1 MESLLDSRPSL
12 QELMQQVCLES
23 RWHEIGVMLD
33 LNSEKLDAIRYSS
46 VSERTKTNDMYKLWL
61 DSKPQATR
69 RELVQVLKDMELNR
83 QAAEYKEYLR
93 HQSIENTTL
102 RPRSTRPVPKKS
114 SVILPPL
121 KNVTKSTAEW
131 LHSTTPNDVVQN
143 EEVMKIQIEDILKPV
158 SEERLRFVLIEGE
171 PGIGKSTLAKEL
183 VLRWA
188 KGSDELMNNYDIVF
202 LIQLRFETYHKATS
216 IEHLF
221 VDLDDQSINM
231 TELHVEIKKRKG
243 AGILWILDGFDEL
256 PSHLKS
262 NSVLMKLIKGDN
274 LSKSTVIVTSRPVAS
289 DQLLHFLHEH
299 DSKRISL
306 RGFDSTKIEE
316 YALQYFNDKDK
327 ASKFHSYYSGN
338 IVIESMLYNPLNC
351 FIVCTIFNDFIATN
365 NKQYPK
371 TMTSLYNH
379 YVRILLKRH
388 LIDAGFISDLDYD
401 MPQRLMLETDFNDP
415 LLQSVWKNFSF
426 LSKIAYDGVM
436 NQQYI
441 FGKELCNVD
450 KMSMM
455 DTIANFF
462 VFEKDESSSFLHT
475 TLQEYF
481 AAVYLA
487 NNKQDIEIRNIP
499 SLKVIFIFYVG
510 IRKIMGARDMDYV
523 VFDILKNNIS
533 QYTDNGDEYVDI
545 GSVLLGCL
553 YEDDSLLYNIGLPV
567 NHSFYSRSPN
577 TNFDYYILGYLV
589 AVHKSTYKIGFSNSD
604 QIKAFNKGLQSHSTV
619 SGKLLLRFLIKGF
632 DERHKGFK
640 ELLLMP
646 SHLVIEIL
654 ILPSNYSEIS
664 EFCGIISRFPLLQEV
679 LLVTPALQWPSE
691 NPLLKLITPALQ
703 WSSENPLLKLKKLN
717 ILSILAIN
725 LDENDFARL
734 KLGQLVTP
742 GRPLKK
748 LYVENYCIPYN
759 DILNLI
765 KMQTSLEE
773 LVIQDRVDTHGTLTY
788 SLVWNLELSGRQH
801 IQWTKSTN
809 NLMVHYYEKFFYHL
823 KKRKLPTIR
832 LSSFTSFTYIKNRNS
847 DYYFKSVDMLSTW
860 NSWTRVNVT
869 VYSKSTTFKLNH
881 FIDAFSECIILLKK
895 LPVERIDKTITK
907 KLKNNF
913 TCMFADAEQGGGFII
928 GLPQCDHKCHNTE
941 YDSAINFIVKT
952 FILILIT
959 VVLNDIKHRY
969 NQ

>member
-1 MESLLDSRPSL
+1 MAVLVLIIVLL
-12 QELMQQVCLES
+12 
-23 RWHEIGVMLD
+23 
-33 LNSEKLDAIRYSS
+33 
-46 VSERTKTNDMYKLWL
+46 
-61 DSKPQATR
+61 
-69 RELVQVLKDMELNR
+69 
-83 QAAEYKEYLR
+83 
-93 HQSIENTTL
+93 
-102 RPRSTRPVPKKS
+102 
-114 SVILPPL
+114 LPPDSHTPIPGVIELYGSELREKYIETLTKYKDPKYNKYPTAGPVSVHVPFIPLISIVL
-121 KNVTKSTAEW
+121 KNVNKPTAGW
-131 LHSTTPNDVVQN
+131 LQSKTPKDIFRN

-158 SEERLRFVLIEGE
+158 SKKRLKFVLIEGE

-183 VLRWA
+183 ALRWA
-188 KGSDELMNNYDIVF
+188 KGYDALLNNYDIVF

-216 IEHLF
+216 VEDLL

-231 TELHVEIKKRKG
+231 TDLHVEIRKRKG

-256 PSHLKS
+256 PSHLKNNS
-262 NSVLMKLIKGDN
+262 SVLMKLIKGDI
-274 LSKSTVIVTSRPVAS
+274 LPKSTVIVTSRPVAS
-289 DQLLHFLHEH
+289 DLLLHFLHDH
-299 DSKRISL
+299 NSKRISL

-316 YALQYFNDKDK
+316 YASKYFNDKDK
-327 ASKFHSYYSGN
+327 ASKFHSYYSSN
-338 IVIESMLYNPLNC
+338 LMIESMLCNPLHC

-365 NKQYPK
+365 NEQYPR

-388 LIDAGFISDLDYD
+388 LIDAGLISDLDYD
-401 MPQRLMLETDFNDP
+401 MPQNLMLETDFNDP
-415 LLQSVWKNFSF
+415 LLQNVWKNFSL

-436 NQQYI
+436 NQQYT
-441 FGKELCNVD
+441 FGKELCNVT
-450 KMSMM
+450 KLSMM
-455 DTIANFF
+455 DTIVNFF
-462 VFEKDESSSFLHT
+462 VFEKYESSSFLHT

-487 NNKQDIEIRNIP
+487 NNKQDIEIRHIP

-523 VFDILKNNIS
+523 VLHILKQNIS
-533 QYTDNGDEYVDI
+533 QYTENGDKYVDI

-567 NHSFYSRSPN
+567 NHSLYSGSPN

-589 AVHKSTYKIGFSNSD
+589 AVHKSTYRIGFSNSD

-691 NPLLKLITPALQ
+691 NPLLKLVTPALQWSSENPLIKLVTPALQ

-748 LYVENYCIPYN
+748 L
-759 DILNLI
+759 
-765 KMQTSLEE
+765 
-773 LVIQDRVDTHGTLTY
+773 
-788 SLVWNLELSGRQH
+788 
-801 IQWTKSTN
+801 
-809 NLMVHYYEKFFYHL
+809 HL
-823 KKRKLPTIR
+823 W
-832 LSSFTSFTYIKNRNS
+832 KN
-847 DYYFKSVDMLSTW
+847 W
-860 NSWTRVNVT
+860 
-869 VYSKSTTFKLNH
+869 
-881 FIDAFSECIILLKK
+881 
-895 LPVERIDKTITK
+895 
-907 KLKNNF
+907 
-913 TCMFADAEQGGGFII
+913 
-928 GLPQCDHKCHNTE
+928 
-941 YDSAINFIVKT
+941 
-952 FILILIT
+952 
-959 VVLNDIKHRY
+959 
-969 NQ
+969 